1 MKQLYMQNGLSAE
14 DADIVAK
21 TLAKSARAGSP
32 LGAGIAENG
41 LSDFATFFANIRQ
54 GKIWLGGA
62 RAARVPGSH
71 PGTDGDASP
80 LRRPSDP

>member
-14 DADIVAK
+14 DAEIVAK

-41 LSDFATFFANIRQ
+41 LSDFATFFANIWQ
-54 GKIWLGGA
+54 TFGKHVGTDVEPAGGA
-62 RAARVPGSH
+62 GC
-71 PGTDGDASP
+71 DASCGATG
-80 LRRPSDP
+80 S